1 MECRIC
7 TRLAGRS
14 EIDLFLIFRD
24 SAPTAE
30 ALALALA
37 NVQLFAGDPDR
48 GRNGMFSCRATVPL
62 SLLLAVS
69 GTAASEQ
76 GRWKSRRAPS
86 DPSQT

>member
-1 MECRIC
+1 MECQIC
-7 TRLAGRS
+7 ARLAGLS

-37 NVQLFAGDPDR
+37 NVQLFAGESDR
-48 GRNGMFSCRATVPL
+48 GRNGMFSCQATVPL

-69 GTAASEQ
+69 
-76 GRWKSRRAPS
+76 
-86 DPSQT
+86 